1 MRFSRIIIRNF
12 KSIREMEIDGIENA
26 LILVG
31 KNNTGKTSV
40 LDAVRMLTGSYEPSE
55 RDFNEKK
62 QNIEVEVELEITQ
75 EDLGRLHTL
84 GRVSAYKRYEV
95 WERGFL
101 PETPLLP
108 GRDPPFH
115 LHLQSQRG
123 EAVRGRIQEG
133 QPADPGGAA
142 PHVLHRC
149 GAGDFP
155 VSEGPA
161 LFPG

>member
-95 WERGFL
+95 WERDFCRRL
-101 PETPLLP
+101 PSFRDGILHFTFTCNHSGEKRFGDGYKKDNRQIPEVLP
-108 GRDPPFH
+108 HMYCIDAEREIF
-115 LHLQSQRG
+115 Q
-123 EAVRGRIQEG
+123 
-133 QPADPGGAA
+133 
-142 PHVLHRC
+142 
-149 GAGDFP
+149 F
-155 VSEGPA
+155 
-161 LFPG
+161 